1 MNKIAAS
8 RDPVRIIERR
18 GAVCPQRITAGNNR
32 KRQARTS
39 RKYSSPSPSAQRP
52 GPGRFSWSGNLI
64 QVVGREDVANIEIR
78 QAFING
84 QIEGWQV
91 PRHSREGNAGPRGR
105 ANGNAVLSG
114 DRNRTLNA

>member
-1 MNKIAAS
+1 MKLVAVLWINKIAATGH
-8 RDPVRIIERR
+8 PGRIRERR
-18 GAVCPQRITAGNNR
+18 GAFCPKRTTAGNNR

-84 QIEGWQV
+84 QIEVWQV
-91 PRHSREGNAGPRGR
+91 RRRIREGSAGH
-105 ANGNAVLSG
+105 
-114 DRNRTLNA
+114 